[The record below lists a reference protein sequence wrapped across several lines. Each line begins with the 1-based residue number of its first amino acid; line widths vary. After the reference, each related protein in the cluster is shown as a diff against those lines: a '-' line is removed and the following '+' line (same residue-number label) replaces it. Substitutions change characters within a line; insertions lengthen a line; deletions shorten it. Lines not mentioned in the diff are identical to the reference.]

1 MFKLVGS
8 CAKIAVGIVNRV
20 AVGWGSVNR
29 RRNVMFDMASDSY
42 PADGEPVEKPVL
54 HGQGAVFLSGFIR
67 AGPLALA
74 GQSHYRQTKR

>member
-1 MFKLVGS
+1 
-8 CAKIAVGIVNRV
+8 
-20 AVGWGSVNR
+20 
-29 RRNVMFDMASDSY
+29 MFDMASDSY

-74 GQSHYRQTKR
+74 GQSHYRQAKR